1 MKNFEQV
8 CRLVRQGLDDGAY
21 PSACLS
27 VGIRGS
33 VCVRQTFGPARETT
47 LYDIASLSKIV
58 GTTMIAF
65 RFLEEGRLR
74 LYDTVEQFFP
84 APEDKKGITVLQLM
98 THTSGLPAH
107 FYLSEEADGP
117 GDAVRAILAH
127 PLEHAPGALPVY
139 SCMGYILLGRILEQI
154 GGQSIDRL
162 AQEYVFEPLG
172 LTHTTYRPAG
182 DVAPTERD
190 PATGELLRGAVHDE
204 NARFLGG
211 LSGNAGIFSDLCDM
225 TRFVQMLALG
235 GKLPDGTQ
243 FLSPATLRRAGQPH
257 TGCWARIPRPGL
269 QPGRQPLQFFGRSD
283 EPARLRT
290 YRLHRHQHRRGP
302 RYRAFC
308 GAADQPRMPHPGK
321 RKAHPHAFADP
332 QRRGRRGRTHAAGGA
347 AMELICRAAAQADL
361 PACCNVFADSEIYE
375 RYFSAPG
382 ALARSLENALN
393 AGELYVACGSAGE
406 VLGVMRVRAKGFC
419 GLYPYLALIG
429 AAPRARGRGVGHFL
443 LAEFEAM
450 ARVQG
455 AGRVA
460 LMVSDFNEKAQ
471 ALYRSLGYWELGR
484 LPDAVRKGISE
495 LVLIKDL

>member
-65 RFLEEGRLR
+65 RFLEERRLR

-243 FLSPATLRRAGQPH
+243 FLSPATLRAALVNRTPGAGHEFRGLGFNLAGSPSNFLGDLMSPRAYGH
-257 TGCWARIPRPGL
+257 TGFTGTSIAVDPDTGL
-269 QPGRQPLQFFGRSD
+269 FVVLLTNRVCPTRENGKLIRMRS
-283 EPARLRT
+283 LI
-290 YRLHRHQHRRGP
+290 HN
-302 RYRAFC
+302 
-308 GAADQPRMPHPGK
+308 AA
-321 RKAHPHAFADP
+321 AA
-332 QRRGRRGRTHAAGGA
+332 AAGR
-347 AMELICRAAAQADL
+347 MQQE
-361 PACCNVFADSEIYE
+361 
-375 RYFSAPG
+375 APPW
-382 ALARSLENALN
+382 N
-393 AGELYVACGSAGE
+393 
-406 VLGVMRVRAKGFC
+406 
-419 GLYPYLALIG
+419 
-429 AAPRARGRGVGHFL
+429 
-443 LAEFEAM
+443 
-450 ARVQG
+450 
-455 AGRVA
+455 
-460 LMVSDFNEKAQ
+460 
-471 ALYRSLGYWELGR
+471 
-484 LPDAVRKGISE
+484 
-495 LVLIKDL
+495 

>member
-235 GKLPDGTQ
+235 GNCRTAQ
-243 FLSPATLRRAGQPH
+243 FLSLQRCAPRWSTARRVPGTNSAAWASTWQAVPPILGDLMSPRAYGH
-257 TGCWARIPRPGL
+257 TGFTGTSIAVDPDTGL
-269 QPGRQPLQFFGRSD
+269 FVVLLTNRVCPTRENGKLIRMRS
-283 EPARLRT
+283 LI
-290 YRLHRHQHRRGP
+290 HN
-302 RYRAFC
+302 
-308 GAADQPRMPHPGK
+308 AA
-321 RKAHPHAFADP
+321 AA
-332 QRRGRRGRTHAAGGA
+332 AAGR
-347 AMELICRAAAQADL
+347 MQQE
-361 PACCNVFADSEIYE
+361 
-375 RYFSAPG
+375 APPW
-382 ALARSLENALN
+382 N
-393 AGELYVACGSAGE
+393 
-406 VLGVMRVRAKGFC
+406 
-419 GLYPYLALIG
+419 
-429 AAPRARGRGVGHFL
+429 
-443 LAEFEAM
+443 
-450 ARVQG
+450 
-455 AGRVA
+455 
-460 LMVSDFNEKAQ
+460 
-471 ALYRSLGYWELGR
+471 
-484 LPDAVRKGISE
+484 
-495 LVLIKDL
+495 